1 MSVFLDLRTSVVLF
15 YMGDKMTRNKDPEVA
30 LWEIVTKAWANQP
43 MRDELYFQLV
53 KQTTDNSSS

>member
-1 MSVFLDLRTSVVLF
+1 VVLV
-15 YMGDKMTRNKDPEVA
+15 YMGDKTSRGKDPELA